1 MFQIIGKSVF
11 RKESLEKVTG
21 AAKYTGDYNITGL
34 LHASI
39 VASPY
44 AHAKIKRI
52 ETSEAWKVPGVR
64 TIVTGKQ
71 CPILT
76 GSVILDRPP
85 IAVDKVRY
93 HGEPVAVIVADSE
106 QSARKAAALIKVDY
120 IPLDVVNSPHDAIKS
135 NAPLVHENVKDY
147 KLLDDVYPEP
157 GTNIANRTKIR
168 KGNIKNGW
176 AESQITIE
184 STISFPQSDHVAME
198 TRCSIAQIKPDGEII
213 IHTSS
218 QTPFTVKRLISL
230 YFNIEPRKVTVITPL
245 VGGAFGGKTS
255 VQLEILAY
263 LASKSVGGKAVKML
277 NSREEDMIT
286 SPVHIGLDAKV
297 KLGCT
302 TEGKITAG
310 EITHL
315 FDSGAYSDRGA
326 IISRAAAVDCTGP
339 YNIDN
344 LWCDSLCLYTNHPNA
359 VAFRGFGHLELTFA
373 IERALDILADKLNM
387 DPLELRL
394 KNAIIP
400 GNTTPTQT
408 LLNSSNIGNLSA
420 CLKRLREL
428 IHWDEGRRIEI
439 GNNKVRTKGVSCIWK
454 NSNTPANAG
463 AGAILTFNRDGSIN
477 IHTGAIEIG
486 QGTKTVLAQ
495 ILAEKMKMDV
505 SRIHV
510 DMEVDTQIDP
520 ELWKTAASRT
530 IYLVG
535 GAVLE
540 AAEDAIQQLKT
551 TASRVLNAA
560 TEDLD
565 VADGRVFL
573 RQNPRMG
580 LDFDSIAF
588 SYKHPD
594 GVNVGSRVIGRGRF
608 VMKGITGLDP
618 ETGRG
623 NPGPEWTVGAQA
635 VEVELDM
642 REYTYKILK
651 AVSVIDAGKV
661 LNPEAAIGQIK
672 GGMNLG
678 LSFASREYFIFNNK
692 GIIQNPQLR
701 TYKILHFGENPEY
714 IVDFVETP
722 QGDAPYGARGI
733 GEHGVIG
740 MPAALANSLS
750 AAVQVPLNFMP
761 LLPEFIWKTK
771 RGAQR

>member
-1 MFQIIGKSVF
+1 MFYIIGKSIF
-11 RKESLEKVTG
+11 RKEALAKVTG

-44 AHAKIKRI
+44 AHAEIKQI

-64 TIVTGKQ
+64 AIVTGEQ
-71 CPILT
+71 CPLLT

-85 IAVDKVRY
+85 IALGKVRY

-106 QSARKAAALIKVDY
+106 QSTRKAAALIKVDY
-120 IPLDVVNSPHDAIKS
+120 IPLDVVNSPKDAIRS
-135 NAPLVHENVKDY
+135 NAPLIHENLKDY
-147 KLLDDVYPEP
+147 KLLEDAYPEP

-168 KGNIKNGW
+168 KGDLKKGW
-176 AESQITIE
+176 AKSQITIE
-184 STISFPQSDHVAME
+184 SNISFPQSDHVAME

-213 IHTSS
+213 IHTST
-218 QTPFTVKRLISL
+218 QTPFSVKRLISL
-230 YFNIEPRKVTVITPL
+230 YFNIEPRKVTVKTPL

-263 LASKSVGGKAVKML
+263 IASKSVGGKAVKML

-302 TEGKITAG
+302 IEGKFVAA
-310 EITHL
+310 EIAHL
-315 FDSGAYSDRGA
+315 FDSGAYSDRGV

-373 IERALDILADKLNM
+373 IERAMDILADQLNM

-408 LLNSSNIGNLSA
+408 LLNRSNIGNLPA

-439 GNNKVRTKGVSCIWK
+439 GNNKVRAKGVSCIWK
-454 NSNTPANAG
+454 NSNTPAKAS
-463 AGAILTFNRDGSIN
+463 AGAILTFNHDGSIN

-495 ILAEKMKMDV
+495 ILAERMKMDI
-505 SRIHV
+505 SKIHV
-510 DMEVDTQIDP
+510 DMEVDTKIDP
-520 ELWKTAASRT
+520 YLWKTAASTT

-540 AAEDAIQQLKT
+540 AAEDAIHQLKT
-551 TASRVLNAA
+551 TASRVLNTA
-560 TEDLD
+560 TQDLD
-565 VADGRVFL
+565 VSEGRVFL
-573 RQNPRMG
+573 RQNPRVG
-580 LDFDSIAF
+580 LGFKSIAF
-588 SYKHPD
+588 GYKYPN
-594 GVNVGSRVIGRGRF
+594 GTTAGSQVIGRGRF
-608 VMKGITGLDP
+608 VMKGLTGLDP

-635 VEVELDM
+635 VEVELDLK
-642 REYTYKILK
+642 EYTYKILK

-661 LNPEAAIGQIK
+661 LNPEAAKGQIK
-672 GGMNLG
+672 GGMSLG
-678 LSFASREYFIFNNK
+678 LSFASRESFIFNDN
-692 GIIQNPQLR
+692 GIIQNPELR
-701 TYKILHFGENPEY
+701 TYKIFHCGENPEY

-722 QGDAPYGARGI
+722 QMDAPYGARGI

-771 RGAQR
+771 RGVKE

>member
-1 MFQIIGKSVF
+1 MFYIIGKSVF
-11 RKESLEKVTG
+11 RKEALAKVTG

-34 LHASI
+34 LHAGI

-44 AHAKIKRI
+44 AHAEIKKI

-64 TIVTGKQ
+64 AIVTGKQ
-71 CPILT
+71 CPTLT

-85 IAVDKVRY
+85 IALDKVRY

-106 QSARKAAALIKVDY
+106 QSTRKAAALIKVDY
-120 IPLDVVNSPHDAIKS
+120 IPLDVVNSPKDAIKS
-135 NAPLVHENVKDY
+135 NAPLIHENLKDY

-157 GTNIANRTKIR
+157 GTNIANRIKIR
-168 KGNIKNGW
+168 KGDIKNGW
-176 AESQITIE
+176 AESPITIE
-184 STISFPQSDHVAME
+184 SDISFSQSDHVAME

-213 IHTSS
+213 IHTST
-218 QTPFTVKRLISL
+218 QTPFSVKRLISL
-230 YFNIEPRKVTVITPL
+230 YFNIEPQKVTVKAPL

-302 TEGKITAG
+302 TEGKIAAAK
-310 EITHL
+310 ITHL

-339 YNIDN
+339 YKIDN

-373 IERALDILADKLNM
+373 IERAMDILADKLNM

-408 LLNSSNIGNLSA
+408 LLNSSNIGNLPA
-420 CLKRLREL
+420 CLKRLKEL
-428 IHWDEGRRIEI
+428 IHWDEGRRIQI
-439 GNNKVRTKGVSCIWK
+439 GNNKVRAKGVCCIWK
-454 NSNTPANAG
+454 NSNTPVNAS
-463 AGAILTFNRDGSIN
+463 AGAILTFNHDGSIN

-495 ILAEKMKMDV
+495 ILAERMKMDV
-505 SRIHV
+505 SKIHI
-510 DMEVDTQIDP
+510 DMEVDTRIDP
-520 ELWKTAASRT
+520 DHWKTAASRT

-540 AAEDAIQQLKT
+540 AAEDAIHQLKT
-551 TASRVLNAA
+551 TASLVLN
-560 TEDLD
+560 TSPQDLD
-565 VADGRVFL
+565 VSEGRVFL
-573 RQNPRMG
+573 RQNPRKG
-580 LDFDSIAF
+580 LGFESIAF
-588 SYKHPD
+588 GYKYPN
-594 GVNVGSRVIGRGRF
+594 GTIVGNQVIGRGRF

-635 VEVELDM
+635 VEVELDLK
-642 REYTYKILK
+642 EYTYKILK

-661 LNPEAAIGQIK
+661 LNPEAAKGQIR
-672 GGMNLG
+672 GGMSLG
-678 LSFASREYFIFNNK
+678 LSFASRESFIFNDK

-714 IVDFVETP
+714 IVDFLETP
-722 QGDAPYGARGI
+722 QMDAPYGARGI

-771 RGAQR
+771 RGAKK